1 MGPLVGKP
9 HNSQSFMEKIQ
20 SLEVPVGQKLISFD
34 VSVLFSS
41 IPVIDAVKAI
51 EEKVTEKPCT

>member
-1 MGPLVGKP
+1 
-9 HNSQSFMEKIQ
+9 MEKIQ